1 MPAFGSP
8 MGEERMATTPA
19 SEPHSAAGVH
29 GDSILLAE
37 VLLDLAE
44 RAQAYTNAAGVA
56 IALIRGRDML
66 VRTSTGRAPEVG
78 ATIPLSDGFIS
89 ECIRTR
95 KPLTCR
101 DVESDS
107 RVGPVLRAFKTRSL
121 MAIPVCEVRDVRGM
135 MLVIAPLP
143 NSLQPTHISIL
154 MTLSD
159 IIAAK
164 LREHESAVQVE
175 IQLFDDTEEMP
186 EIPAEPPTNL
196 SSIDINEIMGFESE
210 PANSPIPPAMPM
222 TAAPAASAASILDPV
237 PPPVPSVEFPGA
249 PNFRSLFESPAI
261 PPPPAIEFEP
271 PVVSTPAPVVSKA
284 PAATM
289 PAPAVSKA
297 PAAPPVPFA
306 AAPAPPVIKPPVS
319 EPPVPFAVK
328 APPAIEP
335 PAPFAVKA
343 PSVIEPPPAPFA
355 VKAPPA
361 TAPSA
366 TKPVTPPAPAVP
378 PLGSPALPI
387 TPALAMMEEKI
398 ELGERDPGLLT
409 PAEDPG
415 RFKRNRTF
423 TASTLK
429 PSVPTTSATTIP
441 KPAPPTPFAVVEPPT
456 VNVELAKTPVVET
469 AKPSVLEPAK
479 PDAAEPAILS
489 APAAPVASV
498 LVPALTSWEET
509 PRENQAKR
517 PWLVPV
523 GVVAAVL
530 VIVVGFWIHSATS
543 KEVPAPVIPVP
554 GKNVAALPAI
564 APVPPAPAPAAQP
577 PAKPAVESAKTTKPA
592 ETKARSEP
600 EEEAPQP
607 VIEIAAG
614 QPKPKQEPEP
624 DVPAP
629 KLDLPTRDASINNLS
644 RVRVAVPAAPK
655 SDLVPASLVSRVN
668 PVYPPFARQ
677 LGVSGTV
684 IMEVRIEKDG
694 SVGTVRVT
702 AGAMQLRQAAIE
714 AVKQWKYKPA
724 SLNGAPIESTAEV
737 KVNFTR

>member
-1 MPAFGSP
+1 
-8 MGEERMATTPA
+8 MATIPA

-66 VRTSTGRAPEVG
+66 VRTSTGTAPEVG
-78 ATIPLSDGFIS
+78 STIPLADAFIS

-101 DVESDS
+101 DLASDS
-107 RVGPVLRAFKTRSL
+107 RVGPVLRALKTRSL

-143 NSLQPTHISIL
+143 NSFQPTHISIL

-164 LREHESAVQVE
+164 LRKHETPAQVE
-175 IQLFDDTEEMP
+175 IQLFDDFEEMP

-196 SSIDINEIMGFESE
+196 SSIDIGEIMRFECE
-210 PANSPIPPAMPM
+210 PASAPIAPAMPM
-222 TAAPAASAASILDPV
+222 AAAPPVSAASILEVV
-237 PPPVPSVEFPGA
+237 PPPVPPSVNSPTA
-249 PNFRSLFESPAI
+249 TVPPLFENPAM
-261 PPPPAIEFEP
+261 PSPPAMEFEP
-271 PVVSTPAPVVSKA
+271 PVASTPAPVLSESPV
-284 PAATM
+284 AAM
-289 PAPAVSKA
+289 PAPAVSKP
-297 PAAPPVPFA
+297 PAATPEPLA
-306 AAPAPPVIKPPVS
+306 ATPAPSVTKPSV
-319 EPPVPFAVK
+319 
-328 APPAIEP
+328 IEP

-343 PSVIEPPPAPFA
+343 SRPSPPAPA
-355 VKAPPA
+355 
-361 TAPSA
+361 A
-366 TKPVTPPAPAVP
+366 TKSPVTPPAPPVP
-378 PLGSPALPI
+378 PLGSPALPM

-398 ELGERDPGLLT
+398 EFGERDPGLLA

-415 RFKRNRTF
+415 RFKRHRTF

-429 PSVPTTSATTIP
+429 PSVPTTSATTTP
-441 KPAPPTPFAVVEPPT
+441 KPAPVKPFVVVEPAKPL
-456 VNVELAKTPVVET
+456 VVELAKTPVVEL
-469 AKPSVLEPAK
+469 AKPAVLEPAK
-479 PDAAEPAILS
+479 AAAEPA
-489 APAAPVASV
+489 APLVSVPV
-498 LVPALTSWEET
+498 PGLTTWEET
-509 PRENQAKR
+509 PRDSRAKH

-523 GVVAAVL
+523 VAVVAVL
-530 VIVVGFWIHSATS
+530 VIAVGFWIHSATS
-543 KEVPAPVIPVP
+543 KEAPAPVIPVP
-554 GKNVAALPAI
+554 GKNAVALPAV
-564 APVPPAPAPAAQP
+564 AAAAPAPAVQP
-577 PAKPAVESAKTTKPA
+577 PASKAAAESAKTTKPV
-592 ETKARSEP
+592 ETQAAP
-600 EEEAPQP
+600 PQPEAPQP

-629 KLDLPTRDASINNLS
+629 KLDLPARDASINNLS
-644 RVRVAVPAAPK
+644 RVRVAVPSAPK

-668 PVYPPFARQ
+668 PAYPPLARQ
-677 LGVSGTV
+677 LGISGTV
-684 IMEVRIEKDG
+684 VMEVKIEKDG

-724 SLNGAPIESTAEV
+724 SLNGKPVESSAEV